1 MVADGIGNCGDCGM
15 SFDPG
20 NFDSGGAV
28 AHQVWNRLFTNLVF
42 DSFVKGI
49 VREHYHGSPSHVT
62 LHITRTE
69 SALYIRA
76 EAGASLL
83 IEDDE
88 LRDWALE
95 FIAGEVF
102 SVNPQDVDAIYL
114 DGAVGA
120 QDAYLQIAGKGIYIA
135 SGDPKRTGRYL

>member
-1 MVADGIGNCGDCGM
+1 M

-20 NFDSGGAV
+20 NPNPDAV
-28 AHQVWNRLFTNLVF
+28 LSHQSWNRIFTSLVF

-49 VREHYHGSPSHVT
+49 VREHYHGDPRHVT
-62 LHITRTE
+62 LHVTRSE
-69 SALYIRA
+69 AALYVKA
-76 EAGASLL
+76 ETGASLL

-88 LRDWALE
+88 LRAWALG

-102 SVNPQDVDAIYL
+102 SVNPDDVDAIYL

-120 QDAYLQIAGKGIYIA
+120 QDAYLQIAGKGIYIT
-135 SGDPKRTGRYL
+135 SGDAKRNGRYL

>member
-1 MVADGIGNCGDCGM
+1 VVVVPASFGDLCM
-15 SFDPG
+15 SFDSG
-20 NFDSGGAV
+20 NFNSEAMLP
-28 AHQVWNRLFTNLVF
+28 HQVWNRLFTNMVF

-49 VREHYHGSPSHVT
+49 VREHYHGNPSHVT

-69 SALYIRA
+69 AALYVKS
-76 EAGASLL
+76 ETGASLL

-88 LRDWALE
+88 LRTWALE

-102 SVNPQDVDAIYL
+102 SVEPQDVDAIYL